1 MLHRLFVSLA
11 LVVAPLLAGS
21 ASAEVKLHG
30 LFSSH
35 MVLQQG
41 IEVPVWGTAA
51 DGEKITVAIGDQKVE
66 TTAAEGKF
74 RVKLKALKAG
84 GPHKLTVQGTNTI
97 TLEDVLV
104 GEVWIC
110 SGQSNMQWSVNQCE
124 TPDKIKAESANAN
137 IRLYQVPRD
146 RDARPRTDVVGGWT
160 ECGPSSVG
168 DFSAVGYHFGRA
180 LQAKLGVP
188 VGLINSNVGGTA
200 AEEWTSREVL
210 AADEDFKPTLGN
222 GNATTLY
229 NAMIHPLAPYAIR
242 GAIWYQGESNAG
254 RAEQYRKLF
263 PAMIKNWRDHWGQGD
278 FPFLFVQLAP
288 WRMIVD
294 APSESDWAELREAQ
308 LMTLKAS
315 PNTGMAVITDLGDEK
330 DIHPVPKAPVGE
342 RLALAARS
350 VAYGEKLV
358 FSGPVYSKLEIKGN
372 EAVLSFDHVG
382 GGLETRGEKLLGFT
396 IAGEDKVFYNAEAR
410 IDGDKVIVKHDQVKT
425 PTMVRY
431 GWANFPI
438 VNLYN
443 KEGLPA
449 TPFRTDDLPG
459 VTKGRR

>member
-1 MLHRLFVSLA
+1 MRYRPLFTLA
-11 LVVAPLLAGS
+11 VLVVPLLAAR

-41 IEVPVWGTAA
+41 MEIPVWGTAA
-51 DGEKITVAIGDQKVE
+51 DGEKVTVLIDDQKVE
-66 TTAAEGKF
+66 TTAGEGKF

-84 GPHKLTVQGTNTI
+84 GPFKLTVQGTNTI
-97 TLEDVLV
+97 TLDDVLV

-110 SGQSNMQWSVNQCE
+110 SGQSNMQWEVHRCE
-124 TPDKIKAESANAN
+124 TPQKIIAESANEK

-146 RDARPRTDVVGGWT
+146 RDKNPRSDVVGSWT
-160 ECGPSSVG
+160 ECGPKTVD

-200 AEEWTSREVL
+200 AEEWTSRQVL
-210 AADEDFKPTLGN
+210 EGDEDLKPTLGN
-222 GNATTLY
+222 GNSTTLY
-229 NAMIHPLAPYAIR
+229 NAMIHPLAPFAIR

-254 RAEQYRKLF
+254 RAEQYRELF
-263 PAMIKNWRDHWGQGD
+263 PTMIKNWRDLWGQGD

-288 WRMIVD
+288 WKMKVD
-294 APSESDWAELREAQ
+294 SPQDSDWAELREAQ

-315 PNTGMAVITDLGDEK
+315 PHTGMAVITDLGDEN
-330 DIHPVPKAPVGE
+330 DIHPVPKGPVGE

-350 VAYGEKLV
+350 VAYDEKLV
-358 FSGPVYSKLEIKGN
+358 FSGPVFSKMDVDGVN
-372 EAVLSFDHVG
+372 AVLSFDHVG
-382 GGLETRGEKLLGFT
+382 GGLEARGDKLLGFT

-410 IDGDKVIVKHDQVKT
+410 IDGDKVVVNHAEVKK
-425 PTMVRY
+425 PAMVRY
-431 GWANFPI
+431 GWANYPI

-449 TPFRTDDLPG
+449 TPFRTDSLPG
-459 VTKGRR
+459 VTAGRR

>member
-1 MLHRLFVSLA
+1 
-11 LVVAPLLAGS
+11 
-21 ASAEVKLHG
+21 
-30 LFSSH
+30 
-35 MVLQQG
+35 
-41 IEVPVWGTAA
+41 
-51 DGEKITVAIGDQKVE
+51 
-66 TTAAEGKF
+66 
-74 RVKLKALKAG
+74 
-84 GPHKLTVQGTNTI
+84 
-97 TLEDVLV
+97 
-104 GEVWIC
+104 
-110 SGQSNMQWSVNQCE
+110 
-124 TPDKIKAESANAN
+124 
-137 IRLYQVPRD
+137 
-146 RDARPRTDVVGGWT
+146 
-160 ECGPSSVG
+160 
-168 DFSAVGYHFGRA
+168 
-180 LQAKLGVP
+180 
-188 VGLINSNVGGTA
+188 
-200 AEEWTSREVL
+200 
-210 AADEDFKPTLGN
+210 
-222 GNATTLY
+222 
-229 NAMIHPLAPYAIR
+229 MIHPLAPFAIR

-294 APSESDWAELREAQ
+294 APGESDWAELREAQ

-330 DIHPVPKAPVGE
+330 NIHPVPKAPVGE

-358 FSGPVYSKLEIKGN
+358 FSGPVYTKLEVKGN

-410 IDGDKVIVKHDQVKT
+410 IDGDKLIVKHDQVKT

-459 VTKGRR
+459 VTTGRR